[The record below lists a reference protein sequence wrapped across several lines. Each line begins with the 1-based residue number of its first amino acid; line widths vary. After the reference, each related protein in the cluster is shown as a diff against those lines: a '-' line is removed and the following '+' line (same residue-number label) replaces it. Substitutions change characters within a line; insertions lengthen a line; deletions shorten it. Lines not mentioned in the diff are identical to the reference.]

1 MAKIS
6 VIGICGNSIFMNVDH
21 FHEKGETIV
30 ADSVY
35 EEIGGKGI
43 NQAIACAKMG
53 ADVSFLGAI
62 GDDSDGDKCKQTAK
76 DFGING
82 CFAVKK
88 GLKTTFAV
96 ILTDKNGENQVT
108 GYRNAEL
115 TAYDVISFEEEIAN
129 SDILLLQHEVPEEV
143 NEVAI
148 NLANKH
154 KVKVILNPAP
164 IRDIPFKISNSV
176 FAVTPNEQEIKA
188 IDKTFFKNVIT
199 TKGSK
204 GCSIN
209 DETFINAIDVTPVDT
224 TGAGDTFNGV
234 LAVCLAEGMDLY
246 TACKYAICGSGLS
259 VTKNG
264 VLNSIPTKEEIE
276 RKMTNE

>member
-30 ADSVY
+30 ASSVY

-43 NQAIACAKMG
+43 NQAVACAKMG
-53 ADVSFLGAI
+53 ANVSFLGAI
-62 GDDSDGDKCKQTAK
+62 GDDNDGEKCKQTAK
-76 DFGING
+76 DYGIKG
-82 CFAVKK
+82 VFALKK
-88 GLKTTFAV
+88 GMKTTFAV

-108 GYRNAEL
+108 SYRSAEL
-115 TAYDVISFEEEIAN
+115 CADDVINFEKEIAN
-129 SDILLLQHEVPEEV
+129 SDVLLLQHEVPQEV
-143 NEVAI
+143 NEAAI

-164 IRDIPFKISNSV
+164 IREIPLKISKLV
-176 FAVTPNEQEIKA
+176 FAVTPNEQEVKA
-188 IDKTFFKNVIT
+188 IDKTIFKNIIT
-199 TKGSK
+199 TQGKK

-209 DETFINAIDVTPVDT
+209 DKTFVDAIDVTPVDT
-224 TGAGDTFNGV
+224 TGAGDTFNGI
-234 LAVCLAEGMDLY
+234 LAVCLAEGKDIY
-246 TACKYAICGSGLS
+246 NSCKYAVCGSGLS
-259 VTKNG
+259 VTKSG
-264 VLNSIPTKEEIE
+264 ILKSIPTKEEIE